1 MVSMSDGAE
10 KEFMG
15 KGRAKVWTYIILMVA
30 LVMVA
35 VIINVVWN
43 DPTTAREGI
52 SHFFGLPSYTLALVL
67 FLAGAIIFWLGL
79 KMETDWPE
87 GIGAF
92 LITAAV
98 TWGEFIIGWKRF
110 DLGGLFVLPYLIP
123 ILVFA
128 LLLIYAMKKSV

>member
-1 MVSMSDGAE
+1 MSEVVE

-15 KGRAKVWTYIILMVA
+15 KGRAKIWTYLILMVA
-30 LVMVA
+30 LVIVAA
-35 VIINVVWN
+35 VINYVWIE
-43 DPTTAREGI
+43 PEAAKEGV
-52 SHFFGLPSYTLALVL
+52 SKFLGLPSYTLALVL
-67 FLAGAIIFWLGL
+67 FLAGSIIFWLGL

-98 TWGEFIIGWKRF
+98 TWGEFIIGWNRF
-110 DLGGLFVLPYLIP
+110 AVGGFVVLPYLIP

>member
-1 MVSMSDGAE
+1 MSEMVE

-15 KGRAKVWTYIILMVA
+15 KGRSKVWTYLIFMIL
-30 LVMVA
+30 LVIVA
-35 VIINVVWN
+35 VVVNVVWN
-43 DPTTAREGI
+43 DPTSAREGM
-52 SHFFGLPSYTLALVL
+52 STFLGLPSYTLALVL
-67 FLAGAIIFWLGL
+67 FLIGAIVFWLGL

-98 TWGEFIIGWKRF
+98 TWGQFIIGWSRF
-110 DLGGLFVLPYLIP
+110 DLGGLVVLPYLIP
-123 ILVFA
+123 ILTFS

>member
-1 MVSMSDGAE
+1 MAEVVE

-15 KGRAKVWTYIILMVA
+15 KGRAKVWTYLILMIV
-30 LVMVA
+30 LILVA
-35 VIINVVWN
+35 VVINVVWN
-43 DPTTAREGI
+43 DPHSAREGI

-67 FLAGAIIFWLGL
+67 FLVGAIIFWLGL

-98 TWGEFIIGWKRF
+98 TWGEFIIGWSKF
-110 DLGGLFVLPYLIP
+110 DIGGLFVIPYLIP
-123 ILVFA
+123 ILTFA
-128 LLLIYAMKKSV
+128 LLLIYAMKRSV

>member
-1 MVSMSDGAE
+1 MPEVVE

-15 KGRAKVWTYIILMVA
+15 KGRAKVWTYLILMVVLVILA
-30 LVMVA
+30 LV
-35 VIINVVWN
+35 INLVWN
-43 DPTTAREGI
+43 NPTTAREGI

-67 FLAGAIIFWLGL
+67 FLVGSIIFWLGL

-98 TWGEFIIGWKRF
+98 TWGEFIIGWSKF
-110 DLGGLFVLPYLIP
+110 DIAGLFVIPYLIP

-128 LLLIYAMKKSV
+128 LLLVYAMKRSV

>member
-1 MVSMSDGAE
+1 MSEVVE

-15 KGRAKVWTYIILMVA
+15 KGRAKVWTYLILMIV
-30 LVMVA
+30 L
-35 VIINVVWN
+35 VIIAVVVNAVWN
-43 DPTTAREGI
+43 DPTSAREGI
-52 SHFFGLPSYTLALVL
+52 GSFLGLPSYTLALVL
-67 FLAGAIIFWLGL
+67 FLVGSLIFWLGL

-98 TWGEFIIGWKRF
+98 TWGEFIIGWSKF
-110 DLGGLFVLPYLIP
+110 DIGGLFVIPYLIP

-128 LLLIYAMKKSV
+128 TLLIYAMKRSV